1 MSLLKDTWNGFS
13 AEVAGKYLKG
23 FGAPS
28 FDSKRVLADILE
40 AQARQRGELR
50 LVELGCGNGQLA
62 EYFVERGLNFDYT
75 GVDFSRPL
83 LAAAR
88 QTFANNPRIRF
99 VEGDVHSLDGLSG
112 PFDFAIYS
120 HVIEMVSSPE
130 RTLHSACR
138 IARGIIIRF
147 FEPPEADVTTV
158 ELRELA
164 MGDAGAVPHPYIR
177 WTLGRD
183 FYRLI
188 LAQLGVKR
196 VDVYR
201 SGDKDQVHVLSLE

>member
-1 MSLLKDTWNGFS
+1 MSVLKDTWNGFS
-13 AEVAGKYLKG
+13 AEVAGKYLKT

-28 FDSKRVLADILE
+28 LDSKQILADILE
-40 AQARQRGELR
+40 DQARQRGELR

-88 QTFANNPRIRF
+88 QTFANNPRVRF
-99 VEGDVHSLDGLSG
+99 VEDDVHSLDAVSG

-130 RTLHSACR
+130 HTLRSARR

-147 FEPPEADVTTV
+147 FEPPEADATTV
-158 ELRELA
+158 ELRNMEI
-164 MGDAGAVPHPYIR
+164 GDSGAVPHPYIR
-177 WTLGRD
+177 WTMGRD

-196 VDVYR
+196 VDVYQ
-201 SGDKDQVHVLSLE
+201 SAAKDQVHVLSLE